1 MRAVILS
8 VAMAV
13 ATMGIAEAHDC
24 SGQGSMQILT
34 IEGWELLDGTKSQ
47 VEVSYRLHDDKV
59 PTTLEAHVYFQVEP
73 DDVLADA
80 AISLKNDA
88 GIPDQG
94 SSTLTLS
101 KDATR
106 RLMEQGHAN
115 PSVFACTNYIEYL
128 DGSGVII
135 D

>member
-24 SGQGSMQILT
+24 SGQGSVQILT
-34 IEGWELLDGTKSQ
+34 IEGWSLPEGSKSQ
-47 VEVSYRLHDDKV
+47 VEVNYQVHSEKV
-59 PTTLEAHVYFQVEP
+59 ATILEAHVYFQIEP

-80 AISLKNDA
+80 PISLTNDS
-88 GIPDQG
+88 GIPEEG
-94 SSTLTLS
+94 SSILTLS

-106 RLMEQGHAN
+106 RLIEQGHAN
-115 PSVFACTNYIEYL
+115 PSLLACTSYVEYL

>member
-1 MRAVILS
+1 MRAVILGLAI
-8 VAMAV
+8 VV

-24 SGQGSMQILT
+24 SGQGSVQVLT
-34 IEGWELLDGTKSQ
+34 IDHWDLNGRQ
-47 VEVSYRLHDDKV
+47 VEVSYQLHDDKV
-59 PTTLEAHVYFQVEP
+59 ATILEAHVYFQIAA

-80 AISLKNDA
+80 AISLANDS
-88 GIPDQG
+88 GIPPQG

-106 RLMEQGHAN
+106 RLIAQGHAE

>member
-8 VAMAV
+8 VAMVV
-13 ATMGIAEAHDC
+13 ATMGVAEAHEC
-24 SGQGSMQILT
+24 SGQGSVQILT

-47 VEVSYRLHDDKV
+47 VEVSYQLHDDKV
-59 PTTLEAHVYFQVEP
+59 ATTLEAHVYFQVAP

-88 GIPDQG
+88 GIPQEG

-101 KDATR
+101 KNATR
-106 RLMEQGHAN
+106 RLMEQGHAIS
-115 PSVFACTNYIEYL
+115 SVFACTNYVEYL

>member
-13 ATMGIAEAHDC
+13 ATMGIAQAHEC
-24 SGQGSMQILT
+24 SGQGSVQILT

-47 VEVSYRLHDDKV
+47 VEVSYQLHDDKV
-59 PTTLEAHVYFQVEP
+59 ATTLEAHVYFQIEP

-88 GIPDQG
+88 GIPQEA
-94 SSTLTLS
+94 SAMLTLS

-106 RLMEQGHAN
+106 RLMEEGHAN
-115 PSVFACTNYIEYL
+115 PSVFACTNYVEYL